1 MYAISI
7 NNRLARDDRGCLYK
21 YSNRRVAEIKAEM
34 IVRKMYKQTF
44 RIVEKWQE

>member
-34 IVRKMYKQTF
+34 IVKKMWRIDYK
-44 RIVEKWQE
+44 ID

>member
-21 YSNRRVAEIKAEM
+21 YSNRGVAEIKVEM
-34 IVRKMYKQTF
+34 IVKKMIKQTF
-44 RIVEKWQE
+44 R

>member
-34 IVRKMYKQTF
+34 IVKKMIKQIF
-44 RIVEKWQE
+44 KIVEL